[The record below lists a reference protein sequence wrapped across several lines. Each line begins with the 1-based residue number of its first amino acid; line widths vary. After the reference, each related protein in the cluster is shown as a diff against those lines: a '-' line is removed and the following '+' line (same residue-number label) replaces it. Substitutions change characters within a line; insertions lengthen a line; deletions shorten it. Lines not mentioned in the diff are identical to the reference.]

1 MLQKGVTQDRLQDAC
16 VPLDASIHEA
26 MLGLGRGAVGI
37 VLVVDAKRHLMGSIT
52 DGDIRRALLNGA
64 SLNASIL
71 EHMQRAFTAVGV
83 GADRVEVLDLMH
95 ARGIEQIPI
104 VDGDGKL
111 VGLHVMR
118 EIIGAAVRPN
128 VAVIMAGGKGVR
140 LRPITEHLPKPMIPV
155 AGRPILERLVL
166 HLVGSGITHIYLS
179 VNYMAEVIIRH
190 FGDGSRYGCHISYL
204 HETEELGTGGALSL
218 LPSIPADPIVVLN
231 GDLVTQLDFASMLAF
246 HAASKSAATIG
257 YRPYSHQV
265 PFGCLDIRDDAV
277 IGIQE
282 KPVLERCVNAG
293 VYVISPKVL
302 ELVPRKF
309 FPITELF
316 QTLLDRGDKVGSYEI
331 TTDWTD
337 VGQHSELS
345 KARGGA

>member
-1 MLQKGVTQDRLQDAC
+1 MLTANTLKLSCLNPDRSLFDAIQALNGPAEGMAIVTDRDDKVIGVL
-16 VPLDASIHEA
+16 
-26 MLGLGRGAVGI
+26 
-37 VLVVDAKRHLMGSIT
+37 T
-52 DGDIRRALLNGA
+52 DGDIRRALIQAARLDAPLDPYFRRDFLYA
-64 SLNASIL
+64 SETESR
-71 EHMQRAFTAVGV
+71 EQ
-83 GADRVEVLDLMH
+83 VLDLMQAKKIKH
-95 ARGIEQIPI
+95 LPI
-104 VDGDGKL
+104 LDAAGKL
-111 VGLHVMR
+111 IGIHMLHDLVG
-118 EIIGAAVRPN
+118 GAKLPN
-128 VAVIMAGGKGVR
+128 QAVIMAGGKGVR
-140 LRPITEHLPKPMIPV
+140 LRPITENLPKPMIPV

-166 HLVGSGITHIYLS
+166 HLVGCGITSIHLS
-179 VNYMAEVIIRH
+179 VNYLAEIIVEH
-190 FGDGSRYGCHISYL
+190 FGDGSRYGCEIRYL

-218 LPSIPADPIVVLN
+218 LPEIPADPMIVLN
-231 GDLVTQLDFASMLAF
+231 GDLVTQLDFASMLNF
-246 HAASKSAATIG
+246 HVTSGSAATIG

-282 KPVLERCVNAG
+282 KPMIERCVNAG

-309 FPITELF
+309 FPITDLF

-345 KARGGA
+345 KARGGS